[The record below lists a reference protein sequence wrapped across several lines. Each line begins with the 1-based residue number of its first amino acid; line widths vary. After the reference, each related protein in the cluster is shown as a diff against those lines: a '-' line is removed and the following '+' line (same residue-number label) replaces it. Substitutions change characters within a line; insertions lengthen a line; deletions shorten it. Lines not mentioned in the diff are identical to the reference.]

1 MCGNSKQPK
10 KRIEYRGNIL
20 RVYGTEG
27 VSPTKTLSR
36 DVHRVNINTNH
47 SVRLHKRLFKG
58 TRIGL
63 QRGKFQKTIQ

>member
-27 VSPTKTLSR
+27 VSPSRTLSR
-36 DVHRVNINTNH
+36 DVDGGAY
-47 SVRLHKRLFKG
+47 HKYKSWS
-58 TRIGL
+58 
-63 QRGKFQKTIQ
+63 KAS

>member
-36 DVHRVNINTNH
+36 DVHGGAY
-47 SVRLHKRLFKG
+47 HK
-58 TRIGL
+58 
-63 QRGKFQKTIQ
+63 